1 MRAMVFVLL
10 SALSIGAAGVEQGAG
25 RGGGDE
31 SAIREV
37 VKKYVDARE
46 QRDPAAVSALFT
58 QDADQLTSSGE
69 WRKGREALVKGSM
82 ASSQA
87 NAGKRTIAIDAIRF
101 PAPGV
106 AIADG
111 AYTIA
116 AEGGAAR
123 NMRTTFVLVKNGTA
137 WRISAIRNMLPAPQ

>member
-10 SALSIGAAGVEQGAG
+10 SALSIGAVGVEQGAG

-37 VKKYVDARE
+37 VKKYVAARE
-46 QRDPAAVSALFT
+46 QRDAAAVGALFT

-87 NAGKRTIAIDAIRF
+87 NAGKRTIAVEAIRY

-116 AEGGAAR
+116 AEAGAAR
-123 NMRTTFVLVKNGTA
+123 NMRTTFVLVKDGTA